1 MSGISPIFTV
11 NNSSTSWSAI
21 SEIIRV
27 KTLTARSIPNSFHPK
42 LRINRYLIVMITH
55 GNPYF
60 RNTVFE
66 ELNKAGIE
74 TEMIL

>member
-1 MSGISPIFTV
+1 
-11 NNSSTSWSAI
+11 
-21 SEIIRV
+21 
-27 KTLTARSIPNSFHPK
+27 
-42 LRINRYLIVMITH
+42 MITH

-74 TEMIL
+74 TEMILVGKNKYNNYRTKGENINTLPFSPTRFARG